1 MILAVKLPELLAYVN
16 MEEEAL
22 SKLQQN
28 LLDFLKY
35 RILYPEISYIFYHF
49 IRVCNLWHSAIFNHF
64 FAWGAK
70 PLGAKLFRD

>member
-35 RILYPEISYIFYHF
+35 GILYPKISYIFYHF
-49 IRVCNLWHSAIFNHF
+49 IHV
-64 FAWGAK
+64 
-70 PLGAKLFRD
+70 